1 MYPPLLRP
9 ECRWRAPGDQ
19 AAFTLLELMVV
30 LVLVSIM
37 MAVSIPNFRSAI
49 ISDPL
54 KRSARQVVGVVREAR
69 QQAAESPLGC
79 GLVIDIEAGVFGL
92 SCPQRPEQK
101 LTDLSLEEGE
111 DYDIVADEDEDPSEP
126 VKLLTLSDPSRIR
139 SIWNGASNRFTIGEV
154 TLWIT
159 SDGIMEPSVINLSD
173 GSDELGL
180 SIFPFI
186 SAIRIDDQAAVPE
199 DYTGSEVLL

>member
-1 MYPPLLRP
+1 MPTLQLLRNRHRP
-9 ECRWRAPGDQ
+9 PDAQ
-19 AAFTLLELMVV
+19 AAFTLLEIMVV
-30 LVLVSIM
+30 LLLVSIM
-37 MAVSIPNFRSAI
+37 MAVAIPNFRSTI
-49 ISDPL
+49 IADPL
-54 KRSARQVVGVVREAR
+54 KRAARQVIGVVREAR

-79 GLVIDIEAGVFGL
+79 GLVIDIEAGIFAL
-92 SCPQRPEQK
+92 SCPERPEQARAE
-101 LTDLSLEEGE
+101 LSIDDDQDYGIVDEE
-111 DYDIVADEDEDPSEP
+111 DAPWEP
-126 VKLLTLSDPSRIR
+126 VKLLTLDEPSRIR

-186 SAIRIDDQAAVPE
+186 TDIRIDDEAAVPQ
-199 DYTGSEVLL
+199 DYRGSEALL